1 MTLSLLCKIAI
12 NFQSVSSM
20 HTERYQHRMERVP
33 VCFGGRSG
41 TRYPDREQDDPRP
54 EYSSLPGRQSRD

>member
-1 MTLSLLCKIAI
+1 
-12 NFQSVSSM
+12 M